1 MRPTRPGPPGP
12 AMANL
17 LLGIALVARGR
28 KDGLRQFGN
37 SPQAVLAALTPLV
50 AFMIVG
56 GLVALLG
63 GGGEAVGDVAAV
75 AIGLLGPLVLSF
87 EVARRWGR
95 AAEWP
100 RFAAAFLWCQWA
112 APVVLA
118 CVLLLMA
125 TLMAGGLDGEAAAA
139 IGVALLFGYGLW
151 LHWFLARH
159 ALDLTALRALA
170 LVAIVNLATM
180 ALIILPQAADY
191 VLNGPPPS

>member
-1 MRPTRPGPPGP
+1 MRRPRTGPPGP

-17 LLGIALVARGR
+17 LLGIAQLARGR

-56 GLVALLG
+56 GFVALLG
-63 GGGEAVGDVAAV
+63 GDGEAIGDIAAV

-95 AAEWP
+95 AANWP

-118 CVLLLMA
+118 GVLVLVA
-125 TLMAGGLDGEAAAA
+125 TLMAGGLDGESAAV
-139 IGVALLFGYGLW
+139 IGVTLLFGYGLW
-151 LHWFLARH
+151 LHWFLACH
-159 ALDLTALRALA
+159 ALELTALRAVA
-170 LVAIVNLATM
+170 LVAIVNAATM

-191 VLNGPPPS
+191 VLNGAPPS